1 MIRDSICSDRRQ
13 TETDTE
19 TDCFMIMKQS
29 AYNLQYIIIIK
40 MPANSIEETTITFTK
55 NNLADI
61 DMEYQHNYA

>member
-1 MIRDSICSDRRQ
+1 
-13 TETDTE
+13 
-19 TDCFMIMKQS
+19 MIMKQS